1 MVTESGVVV
10 SALLHTARAAVL
22 LPEMA
27 DNLEEWHLFSEPLEG
42 RVHSMYL
49 DIKGLVTTG
58 VGNLI
63 DSVAAAQRFPWR
75 KDFGKG
81 RLATPAEIAA
91 AWREL
96 KSRQDLAKLHWA
108 YAAKL
113 NDLRLTDEDI
123 DALVTEKLF
132 EFEAYLERHHFPD
145 WRDFPAD
152 AQLAI
157 CSMAWACGP
166 GFPRI
171 FKNFARFASLQQ
183 WANAKACCTI
193 REAGNP
199 GVVPRNV
206 ANRFCFDNAARVVEL
221 DLDRDKLF
229 WPGPAHAAPPP
240 EPSLPDDFEPEP
252 ELVPLP
258 LPEDWHASLERLRK
272 QDNLELYDR

>member
-1 MVTESGVVV
+1 MSAMLHVV
-10 SALLHTARAAVL
+10 

-27 DNLEEWHLFSEPLEG
+27 DNLDEWHEFSQPLEG

-49 DIKGLVTTG
+49 DILGYVTTG

-63 DSVAAAQRFPWR
+63 DSPSEACKLPWKH
-75 KDFGKG
+75 KDG
-81 RLATPAEIAA
+81 RLATQAEVIA

-96 KSRQDLAKLHWA
+96 KAHQELKKLHWA

-113 NDLRLTDEDI
+113 NDLRLSDEDI
-123 DALVTEKLF
+123 DVLVKNKLF
-132 EFEAYLERHHFPD
+132 EFEAYMEKHHFPT

-166 GFPRI
+166 GFPAQ
-171 FKNFARFASLQQ
+171 FKNFKRFANLHQ

-199 GVVPRNV
+199 GVIPRNIQ
-206 ANRFCFDNAARVVEL
+206 NRLCFDNAAIVEAHKM
-221 DLDRDKLF
+221 DLDELH
-229 WPGPAHAAPPP
+229 WPSRAVFEDRSPP
-240 EPSLPDDFEPEP
+240 EPELPDDFEPEP
-252 ELVPLP
+252 EIIPLA
-258 LPEDWHASLERLRK
+258 LPENWHESLEALRK
-272 QDNLELYDR
+272 QGNLDLNDRWR